1 MYNKKEG
8 VVIMLRPAI
17 FEPTG
22 PLFFDRV
29 FHDFFGNG
37 FDQFDNFNT
46 DVLDKGDSYQ
56 LEAELPGFRKE
67 DIKID
72 LDKETLTISASHS
85 EEKKEK
91 KNNYVRQER
100 RYNSYCR
107 SFHIPGIRKEDIS
120 ASYNN
125 GVLEITL
132 PKETAI
138 VDEPKRIEV
147 K

>member
-1 MYNKKEG
+1 
-8 VVIMLRPAI
+8 MLRPTI

-37 FDQFDNFNT
+37 FNQFDNFNT
-46 DVLDKGDSYQ
+46 DVIDKGDSYLLQ
-56 LEAELPGFRKE
+56 AELPGFQKE

-72 LDKETLTISASHS
+72 LDKETLTISASHN

-91 KNNYVRQER
+91 RDNYVRQER
-100 RYNSYCR
+100 RYSSYCR
-107 SFHIPGIRKEDIS
+107 SFHIPGINKENIS
-120 ASYNN
+120 ASYQN
-125 GVLEITL
+125 GVLEISL
-132 PKETAI
+132 PKENVMIEEA
-138 VDEPKRIEV
+138 KRIEI

>member
-1 MYNKKEG
+1 
-8 VVIMLRPAI
+8 MLRPAL

-29 FHDFFGNG
+29 FHDFFGDG
-37 FDQFDNFNT
+37 FNHFDNINT
-46 DVLDKGDSYQ
+46 DVIDKGDNYL
-56 LEAELPGFRKE
+56 LEAELPGFSKE
-67 DIKID
+67 NIKID
-72 LDKETLTISASHS
+72 LDKDTLTITASRS

-91 KNNYVRQER
+91 NGKYIRQER

-107 SFHIPGIRKEDIS
+107 SFHIPGVKKEDIS
-120 ASYNN
+120 AVYNN

-132 PKETAI
+132 PKENAVI
-138 VDEPKRIEV
+138 EESRRIEV

>member
-1 MYNKKEG
+1 
-8 VVIMLRPAI
+8 MLRPAI

-29 FHDFFGNG
+29 FHDFFGEG
-37 FDQFDNFNT
+37 FNQFDNFNT
-46 DVLDKGDSYQ
+46 DVIDKGDNYL
-56 LEAELPGFRKE
+56 LEAELPGFCKE

-72 LDKETLTISASHS
+72 VDKETLTVSASHK
-85 EEKKEK
+85 EDRKEK
-91 KNNYVRQER
+91 TGNYIRQER

-107 SFHIPGIRKEDIS
+107 SFHIPGINKDNIT
-120 ASYNN
+120 AAYDN

-132 PKETAI
+132 PKENAI
-138 VDEPKRIEV
+138 IEETKRIDV

>member
-1 MYNKKEG
+1 
-8 VVIMLRPAI
+8 MLRPAL
-17 FEPTG
+17 FEATG

-29 FHDFFGNG
+29 FHDFFGDSFLPNE
-37 FDQFDNFNT
+37 NVST
-46 DVLDKGDSYQ
+46 DVIDKGDNYLLQ
-56 LEAELPGFRKE
+56 AELPGFQKE
-67 DIKID
+67 DIKVD
-72 LDKETLTISASHS
+72 LDKDILTISASHN

-91 KNNYVRQER
+91 KDNYIRQER

-107 SFHIPGIRKEDIS
+107 SFHIPGIQKDNIS

-132 PKETAI
+132 PKENVLIPEA
-138 VDEPKRIEV
+138 KSIEI

>member
-1 MYNKKEG
+1 
-8 VVIMLRPAI
+8 MLRPAL

-29 FHDFFGNG
+29 FHDFFGDG
-37 FDQFDNFNT
+37 FSHLDNFNT
-46 DVLDKGDSYQ
+46 DVIEKGDNYL
-56 LEAELPGFRKE
+56 LEAELPGFQKE

-72 LDKETLTISASHS
+72 LDKDTLTISASHQ

-91 KNNYVRQER
+91 NGKYVRQER

-107 SFHIPGIRKEDIS
+107 SFHIPGIRKEDI
-120 ASYNN
+120 AAAYNN

-132 PKETAI
+132 PKENA
-138 VDEPKRIEV
+138 VVEEARRIDI